1 MGTLGF
7 GLIGCGAVAEVHA
20 DALSRVVGARLVGV
34 MAPRLEKARA
44 FAEKHR
50 VDFATDSLDALLARP
65 DLDAVCI
72 TTPSGAHLEPALAAI
87 KAGKHLVVEKP
98 LEITVDR
105 VDQMLHAAR
114 EGQRQLA
121 AIFQARF
128 GAGARTL
135 KAAIDAERF
144 GRLVLCSAYVKWHRT
159 AEYYRVN
166 WRGTQALDGGGALMN
181 QGIHAVD
188 LLQWL
193 VGMPEEVFAWTTR
206 CVHTD
211 IEVEDT
217 ACAALRFP
225 NGARGVI
232 EASTAVF
239 PGFSRRIEICGEK
252 GSAILEDDRITA
264 WQFRETRP
272 EDAAI
277 LAHDG
282 ASFGSGAVAPNQIS
296 SHGHQLQLQDFVD
309 ALKEGRSPFIH
320 GNEAR
325 NAVAMVCALY
335 ASARSGHPVRI

>member
-159 AEYYRVN
+159 AEY
-166 WRGTQALDGGGALMN
+166 
-181 QGIHAVD
+181 
-188 LLQWL
+188 
-193 VGMPEEVFAWTTR
+193 
-206 CVHTD
+206 
-211 IEVEDT
+211 
-217 ACAALRFP
+217 
-225 NGARGVI
+225 
-232 EASTAVF
+232 
-239 PGFSRRIEICGEK
+239 
-252 GSAILEDDRITA
+252 
-264 WQFRETRP
+264 
-272 EDAAI
+272 
-277 LAHDG
+277 
-282 ASFGSGAVAPNQIS
+282 
-296 SHGHQLQLQDFVD
+296 
-309 ALKEGRSPFIH
+309 
-320 GNEAR
+320 
-325 NAVAMVCALY
+325 
-335 ASARSGHPVRI
+335 